1 MIYTIFM
8 LISLI
13 PNQFKMETI
22 IVNGLLNLSANNKEA
37 NLSLKYHLNKNNR
50 NSRFSAMIIN
60 NGKYQFNKRFQ
71 NINMNANIN
80 DNLEGEK
87 ISNNFKSEIKEE
99 SNNIMRL
106 RNNNKDYSFN
116 DGSPINIRKEKEKES
131 SLIDQSINNISKIEM
146 YPKSTGFNIINP
158 DDSSFN
164 KGSNKM
170 LMYNNSNK
178 KNIFTFNKT
187 KTLEIKNIDFNILV
201 YYCFG
206 RCFERKKKKIDT
218 FHKCIS
224 LYKEQMDII
233 IIFQDFLKNRTNLL
247 EKRTLNEEMK
257 IFLKQTNI

>member
-37 NLSLKYHLNKNNR
+37 NLSLKYHLNKDNR
-50 NSRFSAMIIN
+50 NSRFSAMIID
-60 NGKYQFNKRFQ
+60 NGKFKFNKRSS
-71 NINMNANIN
+71 NVGVNANIN
-80 DNLEGEK
+80 NNLEEEK
-87 ISNNFKSEIKEE
+87 ISNNIKSELKEE
-99 SNNIMRL
+99 SNNILRL

-116 DGSPINIRKEKEKES
+116 DGSPINIRKEKED
-131 SLIDQSINNISKIEM
+131 SLINQSINNISKIEM

-158 DDSSFN
+158 DDFSLN

-170 LMYNNSNK
+170 FMFNNSNK
-178 KNIFTFNKT
+178 KNNIFSLNKT
-187 KTLEIKNIDFNILV
+187 KTIEIKKIDFNILV

-206 RCFERKKKKIDT
+206 RCFEKKKKKIDT